1 MYKVIKESICRFK
14 QNQTKSRDARFELLR
29 VIAMLLI
36 VTCHVSMYLDQCLG
50 VHTPRGLL
58 TDATPISAMY
68 HTVAD
73 AGQIGVAIFFIIT
86 GYFCCKSTFKF
97 SRIINI
103 AAHTWLYSAVITLIY
118 LSLYC
123 FKLAPTTASEVIG
136 SSDGINTILTT
147 ILPISH
153 NAYWFIT
160 SYIMLLIC
168 TPIINNAIKRF
179 SHTQLT
185 ICISTL
191 LIISLLGTLLA
202 IDPIARILP
211 NSIVMYIMGA
221 WIRLYGDK
229 IKLSN
234 AKIIGLIL
242 LGIILMIL
250 VNYIAA
256 LPNPP
261 IVFKDILHSWLYTNG
276 VQQIQWLIGA
286 AFFVLFMR
294 AKPMVRNN
302 ITAKFIRIAGAS
314 TFSVYLLHEHKF
326 LLLSIYN
333 NINHIINPVV
343 ETWHGSFKL
352 LVLIGVGVA
361 LFSACTVVAII
372 CDHLFVNQ
380 VVKKLLS
387 LKFIKQLC
395 DKTDN
400 VVNA

>member
-1 MYKVIKESICRFK
+1 
-14 QNQTKSRDARFELLR
+14 
-29 VIAMLLI
+29 
-36 VTCHVSMYLDQCLG
+36 
-50 VHTPRGLL
+50 
-58 TDATPISAMY
+58 
-68 HTVAD
+68 
-73 AGQIGVAIFFIIT
+73 
-86 GYFCCKSTFKF
+86 
-97 SRIINI
+97 
-103 AAHTWLYSAVITLIY
+103 
-118 LSLYC
+118 
-123 FKLAPTTASEVIG
+123 
-136 SSDGINTILTT
+136 
-147 ILPISH
+147 
-153 NAYWFIT
+153 
-160 SYIMLLIC
+160 MLLIC

-234 AKIIGLIL
+234 AKIIELIL
-242 LGIILMIL
+242 LGIVLMIL
-250 VNYIAA
+250 VNYTAA

-276 VQQIQWLIGA
+276 IQQIQWLIGA

-302 ITAKFIRIAGAS
+302 ITAKLIRIAGAS
-314 TFSVYLLHEHKF
+314 TFGVYLLHEHKF

>member
-1 MYKVIKESICRFK
+1 MYKTIKEFICKFK
-14 QNQTKSRDARFELLR
+14 QNQDKPRDARFELLR

-58 TDATPISAMY
+58 TDATPISAVY
-68 HTVAD
+68 HAVAD

-103 AAHTWLYSAVITLIY
+103 ATHTWLYSAIITLIY

-123 FKLAPTTASEVIG
+123 LKLAPTTASEVIN

-179 SHTQLT
+179 SRTQLI
-185 ICISTL
+185 ICTSTL
-191 LIISLLGTLLA
+191 LIISMIGTLLVS
-202 IDPIARILP
+202 DPLARILP
-211 NSIVMYIMGA
+211 NSIIMYLMGA
-221 WIRLYGDK
+221 SIRLCGDK

-234 AKIIGLIL
+234 VKIIGLIS
-242 LGIILMIL
+242 LGAILMIL

-276 VQQIQWLIGA
+276 LQQIQWLIGA
-286 AFFVLFMR
+286 GLFVLFMR
-294 AKPMVRNN
+294 AKPMLRNN
-302 ITAKFIRIAGAS
+302 LTAKFIRIAGAS

-333 NINHIINPVV
+333 NINHLINPII

-352 LVLIGVGVA
+352 LVLIGVGIT
-361 LFSACTVVAII
+361 LFSVCTIVAII
-372 CDHLFVNQ
+372 CDNLFINR

-387 LKFIKQLC
+387 LRFIKQLC
-395 DKTDN
+395 NKTDN
-400 VVNA
+400 LVNA

>member
-1 MYKVIKESICRFK
+1 MYKTIKEFICKFK
-14 QNQTKSRDARFELLR
+14 QNQDKPRDARFELLR

-50 VHTPRGLL
+50 VRTPRGLL

-97 SRIINI
+97 NRIVNV
-103 AAHTWLYSAVITLIY
+103 AAHTWLYSAIITLIY
-118 LSLYC
+118 LSLYY
-123 FKLAPTTASEVIG
+123 FKLAPTTASEVIN
-136 SSDGINTILTT
+136 SSNGINTILTT

-160 SYIMLLIC
+160 SYILLLIC
-168 TPIINNAIKRF
+168 TPILNNAIKRF
-179 SHTQLT
+179 SRTQLI
-185 ICISTL
+185 ICTSAL
-191 LIISLLGTLLA
+191 LIISMIGTLLVS
-202 IDPIARILP
+202 DPLARILP
-211 NSIVMYIMGA
+211 NSIIMYLMGA
-221 WIRLYGDK
+221 SIRLCGDK

-242 LGIILMIL
+242 LGIMLMIL

-276 VQQIQWLIGA
+276 LQQIQWLIGA
-286 AFFVLFMR
+286 GLFVLFMR
-294 AKPMVRNN
+294 AKPMLRNN
-302 ITAKFIRIAGAS
+302 LTAKFIRIAGAS

-333 NINHIINPVV
+333 NINHLINPIV
-343 ETWHGSFKL
+343 ETWRGSFKL
-352 LVLIGVGVA
+352 LVLIGVGIT

-380 VVKKLLS
+380 IVKKLLS
-387 LKFIKQLC
+387 LRFIKQLC

>member
-1 MYKVIKESICRFK
+1 MYKTIKEFICKFK
-14 QNQTKSRDARFELLR
+14 QNQDKPRDARFELLR

-50 VHTPRGLL
+50 VRTPRGLL

-97 SRIINI
+97 NRIINV
-103 AAHTWLYSAVITLIY
+103 AAHTWLYSAIITLIY
-118 LSLYC
+118 LSLYY
-123 FKLAPTTASEVIG
+123 FKLAPTTASGVIN
-136 SSDGINTILTT
+136 SSNGINTILTT

-160 SYIMLLIC
+160 SYILLLIC
-168 TPIINNAIKRF
+168 TPILNNAIKRF
-179 SHTQLT
+179 SRTQLT
-185 ICISTL
+185 ICVSTL
-191 LIISLLGTLLA
+191 LIISLLGAFLA
-202 IDPIARILP
+202 SDPLSQILP
-211 NSIVMYIMGA
+211 KSIIMYFIGA
-221 WIRLYGDK
+221 WIKLCGDK
-229 IKLSN
+229 IKLGN
-234 AKIIGLIL
+234 TEIIGLIL
-242 LGIILMIL
+242 LGVLLMIL
-250 VNYIAA
+250 VNYVAA

-261 IVFKDILHSWLYTNG
+261 IAFKDILHSWLYTNG
-276 VQQIQWLIGA
+276 LQQIQWLIGA
-286 AFFVLFMR
+286 GLFILFMR
-294 AKPMVRNN
+294 AKPMVHNN

-333 NINHIINPVV
+333 NINHRINPIV

-352 LVLIGVGVA
+352 LVLIGVGIA
-361 LFSACTVVAII
+361 LFSVCTIVAII
-372 CDHLFVNQ
+372 CDHLFVNR
-380 VVKKLLS
+380 VVKRLLS
-387 LKFIKQLC
+387 LRFIKQLC
-395 DKTDN
+395 NKTDN

>member
-36 VTCHVSMYLDQCLG
+36 VTCHISMYLDQCLG

-86 GYFCCKSTFKF
+86 GYFCCKSTFRF
-97 SRIINI
+97 NRIINI

-123 FKLAPTTASEVIG
+123 FKLAPATASEVIS

-179 SHTQLT
+179 SRTQLI
-185 ICISTL
+185 ICTSAL
-191 LIISLLGTLLA
+191 LIISMIGTLLVS
-202 IDPIARILP
+202 DPLTRILP
-211 NSIVMYIMGA
+211 NSIIMYLMGA
-221 WIRLYGDK
+221 SIRLCGDK

-234 AKIIGLIL
+234 VKIIGLIL

-286 AFFVLFMR
+286 GLFVLFMR
-294 AKPMVRNN
+294 AKPMIHNN
-302 ITAKFIRIAGAS
+302 ITAKLIRIAGAS
-314 TFSVYLLHEHKF
+314 TFGVYLLHEHKF

-333 NINHIINPVV
+333 NINHFIDPIV
-343 ETWHGSFKL
+343 ETWRGSFKL
-352 LVLIGVGVA
+352 LVLIGVGIA
-361 LFSACTVVAII
+361 LFIVCAIIAII
-372 CDHLFVNQ
+372 CDHLFVNR

-387 LKFIKQLC
+387 FKSVKRLC

-400 VVNA
+400 LVNA